1 MRKMPFRPNNEISQT
16 YNSGRVEV
24 YRVEDSAQ
32 PGYQPVVKATL
43 KYTIRYDERVLG
55 INRLYLSRQNQA
67 EIQRVIRVARLNIT
81 SQDIAITE
89 DGVCYRI
96 DTVQS
101 VEGVYPPSLDLAL
114 KRLTEKVEVV
124 PGALA

>member
-1 MRKMPFRPNNEISQT
+1 MRKKPFRPNNEISQT
-16 YNSGRVEV
+16 YNSGRVEI
-24 YRVEDSAQ
+24 YRAEDSAR
-32 PGYQPVVKATL
+32 PGYQPVIKATL

-124 PGALA
+124 PGALV